1 MLISFQA
8 KSSHAD
14 VGPKPYLIIEFDA
27 HYGEYYITF
36 LSENEP
42 TGRTGI
48 KEDSA
53 DYSVYQ
59 KFKSFA
65 DKDGYHFSGY
75 FMHSSD
81 KRFTIRAY
89 EVPDRF
95 KVLLYFP
102 QYDCFAISDKPYEK
116 YAYNSYY
123 SVNLRG
129 VNFQSPGGVGVFKL
143 EAKYDYSFES
153 KSFVLRVIATI
164 GIETIFALF
173 FGFKQKKQL
182 QLIILTNIVTQTLLN
197 ILLNIIHYK
206 TGIFGLVLYY
216 FWLETLVF
224 IIEAIVYANFLTKV
238 SNNMVSKGRAVF
250 YALVAN
256 TVSYFVGVIIVI
268 LFSTTI
274 L

>member
-1 MLISFQA
+1 
-8 KSSHAD
+8 
-14 VGPKPYLIIEFDA
+14 
-27 HYGEYYITF
+27 
-36 LSENEP
+36 
-42 TGRTGI
+42 
-48 KEDSA
+48 
-53 DYSVYQ
+53 
-59 KFKSFA
+59 
-65 DKDGYHFSGY
+65 
-75 FMHSSD
+75 
-81 KRFTIRAY
+81 
-89 EVPDRF
+89 
-95 KVLLYFP
+95 
-102 QYDCFAISDKPYEK
+102 
-116 YAYNSYY
+116 
-123 SVNLRG
+123 
-129 VNFQSPGGVGVFKL
+129 
-143 EAKYDYSFES
+143 
-153 KSFVLRVIATI
+153 VLRVIATI

-206 TGIFGLVLYY
+206 TGIFGLILYY